1 MTDDALNN
9 NKKCYDRR
17 QQEQH
22 MTDKNNFEDDE
33 IFLKT
38 KTIMITMM
46 INEWNFLKKI
56 ICNADAIK
64 FLCAFQ
70 LLSYSV
76 EMLYHMIRNNEMKL
90 CDKNMLEYD
99 DKVSLITCDQY
110 NQSEVSV

>member
-1 MTDDALNN
+1 MKSFKNKNN
-9 NKKCYDRR
+9 NDNCN
-17 QQEQH
+17 
-22 MTDKNNFEDDE
+22 DKQ
-33 IFLKT
+33 
-38 KTIMITMM
+38 MI
-46 INEWNFLKKI
+46 FLKKI